1 MSARRGPPW
10 LSDLVLALAVAA
22 AVGGVRAVE
31 ISDRHLH
38 DASFAG
44 LGLALASAL
53 VLSVRRRWPL
63 TVALLTLA
71 AVPAV
76 IALDSASGAVSL
88 PLLVAVYTCATV
100 ERGRHSVALA
110 VTCALGVALARG
122 LIQHKGWSDGRT
134 AAEPALV
141 LAALFLGWA
150 VAARRAYVLE
160 TKDRAARAEAAREEE
175 MRRRVDAERLR
186 IARELHDV
194 VAHTIATI
202 NVQAGVA
209 VHVID
214 KQPEAAAQAQS
225 FELTVNGAAL
235 SGTDAEARRTDPR
248 LTAAPRT
255 VDLTAMLKPGVNTL
269 VFSAA
274 GDASLASAEA
284 TASFYVPWQGD
295 VTTSK
300 TQTGS
305 DAGLDFGYSC
315 EAEDAHVGK
324 AMECSVAARR
334 FGSQSYGMMLAEV
347 GLPPGAEVDR
357 SSLARLLD
365 AGKISRY
372 ELQPDRIVFYLWSP
386 QAAGSHFTF
395 RFTPRYAI
403 HAKAAPAILSDYYN
417 PDLNV
422 VLAPQVFSVTGPS
435 QK

>member
-214 KQPEAAAQAQS
+214 KQPEAAAQALATIKATS
-225 FELTVNGAAL
+225 KEALRELRNILGVLREPDGDESLSPAPGLAQLDTLIAA
-235 SGTDAEARRTDPR
+235 SDEAGLRVRLEVTGERRP
-248 LTAAPRT
+248 LPAT
-255 VDLTAMLKPGVNTL
+255 VDLAAYRIVQESLTNSLRHAGRA
-269 VFSAA
+269 SAA
-274 GDASLASAEA
+274 VRLAYEPEA
-284 TASFYVPWQGD
+284 LAIE
-295 VTTSK
+295 VTD
-300 TQTGS
+300 TGRGVV
-305 DAGLDFGYSC
+305 AGGGGGGHGIAGMRERAAALHGEL
-315 EAEDAHVGK
+315 EAAPCANGGFRV
-324 AMECSVAARR
+324 V
-334 FGSQSYGMMLAEV
+334 
-347 GLPPGAEVDR
+347 
-357 SSLARLLD
+357 ARLPL
-365 AGKISRY
+365 GG
-372 ELQPDRIVFYLWSP
+372 EE
-386 QAAGSHFTF
+386 
-395 RFTPRYAI
+395 
-403 HAKAAPAILSDYYN
+403 
-417 PDLNV
+417 
-422 VLAPQVFSVTGPS
+422 
-435 QK
+435 